1 MAGNNDALSALPV
14 IPRIVDASF
23 AYPCHSHDVIA
34 KRWPLGVFA
43 LALGTVLAIAPVM
56 AHQPV
61 DLDQGDSSPARGPL
75 LVDGTVSFAVN
86 ADVARG
92 DRRGF
97 RFDLDNGDTMAIQLL
112 IRDTPPG
119 NRLAASQMPRV
130 TVTDPRGRKTRMVIN
145 ERTEF
150 YEPYGGNTYFYLSRM
165 EKEAVPGTYRVRIS
179 GRSERPVQT
188 VVAVGYREV
197 PGQVQNRSSNVT
209 LSTLHAIPANRG
221 GRAVDVYADETLVA
235 EGLSRSELTTTKLKA
250 GTYDIVVVPEG
261 VTRFTKDPILRADD
275 VSLGAGDNHTLA
287 LHLSPTGQVTST
299 VFDNETRTVGR
310 DMGRMTFRH
319 IAAAPRVDVR
329 TRGSVLMQGV
339 RGGQEADKGVRSGNY
354 KVRIVKEG
362 TRQKMV
368 PTSTHSMENA
378 PGRQDMGDNRIIY
391 LWGSEDDESLS
402 LAVQEI
408 PLDLR

>member
-1 MAGNNDALSALPV
+1 
-14 IPRIVDASF
+14 
-23 AYPCHSHDVIA
+23 
-34 KRWPLGVFA
+34 
-43 LALGTVLAIAPVM
+43 
-56 AHQPV
+56 
-61 DLDQGDSSPARGPL
+61 
-75 LVDGTVSFAVN
+75 
-86 ADVARG
+86 
-92 DRRGF
+92 
-97 RFDLDNGDTMAIQLL
+97 
-112 IRDTPPG
+112 
-119 NRLAASQMPRV
+119 
-130 TVTDPRGRKTRMVIN
+130 
-145 ERTEF
+145 
-150 YEPYGGNTYFYLSRM
+150 
-165 EKEAVPGTYRVRIS
+165 
-179 GRSERPVQT
+179 
-188 VVAVGYREV
+188 
-197 PGQVQNRSSNVT
+197 
-209 LSTLHAIPANRG
+209 
-221 GRAVDVYADETLVA
+221 VDVYADETLVA

-339 RGGQEADKGVRSGNY
+339 RGGQEADKGVRSGDY

-362 TRQKMV
+362 TRQKLV